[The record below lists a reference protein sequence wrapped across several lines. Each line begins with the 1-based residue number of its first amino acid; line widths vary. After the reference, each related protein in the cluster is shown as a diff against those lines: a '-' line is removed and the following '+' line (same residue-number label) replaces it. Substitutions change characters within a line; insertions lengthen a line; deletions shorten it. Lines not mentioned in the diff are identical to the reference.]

1 MFFFRSVV
9 FLVEKED
16 IDVLFSKYL
25 YREKII
31 DHWSVAKN
39 SLTAQDQCSSKL
51 QKKVSILLNFFQVKM
66 SRPPNGDW
74 GVYTELPRRVTAFLS
89 SSISRLTAHR

>member
-1 MFFFRSVV
+1 MGKFASCEYHNVFFRSVV

-16 IDVLFSKYL
+16 IDVSFSKYL

-39 SLTAQDQCSSKL
+39 SLTAQDQCSS
-51 QKKVSILLNFFQVKM
+51 
-66 SRPPNGDW
+66 
-74 GVYTELPRRVTAFLS
+74 
-89 SSISRLTAHR
+89 

>member
-1 MFFFRSVV
+1 MGKFASCEYHNVFFFRSVV

-39 SLTAQDQCSSKL
+39 SLTAQDQCSS
-51 QKKVSILLNFFQVKM
+51 
-66 SRPPNGDW
+66 
-74 GVYTELPRRVTAFLS
+74 
-89 SSISRLTAHR
+89 

>member
-16 IDVLFSKYL
+16 IDVSFLKYL

-39 SLTAQDQCSSKL
+39 SLTAQDQWSS
-51 QKKVSILLNFFQVKM
+51 
-66 SRPPNGDW
+66 
-74 GVYTELPRRVTAFLS
+74 
-89 SSISRLTAHR
+89 